1 MPTRRNYVLTIVT
14 LIYVVNYINRQI
26 LNILLPQIK
35 AEFQLTDTQ
44 LGLLAGPVFA
54 VVYAVL
60 GLPLAA
66 IADRVSRR
74 NLITVTL
81 GIFSVATFV
90 CGYISS
96 FVELLLARFVTGI
109 GEAGTSPAACAL
121 IADLFPPAQRAS
133 ALSIYA
139 SGLNIGVLIAFFA
152 GGWIAQVWGW
162 RVAFMSAGAPGLALV
177 ILCLLTVREPRRGAA
192 DRLRDTQS
200 APGLGATLRHLLQ
213 QRSFRS

>member
-1 MPTRRNYVLTIVT
+1 MAKIVSVALPKGQYASITYYMPTPDSATLDSAHSEPATRRNYVLALVT

-74 NLITVTL
+74 NLIAVTL
-81 GIFSVATFV
+81 SLFSAATFV

-96 FVELLLARFVTGI
+96 FVELL
-109 GEAGTSPAACAL
+109 
-121 IADLFPPAQRAS
+121 
-133 ALSIYA
+133 
-139 SGLNIGVLIAFFA
+139 
-152 GGWIAQVWGW
+152 
-162 RVAFMSAGAPGLALV
+162 
-177 ILCLLTVREPRRGAA
+177 
-192 DRLRDTQS
+192 
-200 APGLGATLRHLLQ
+200 
-213 QRSFRS
+213 